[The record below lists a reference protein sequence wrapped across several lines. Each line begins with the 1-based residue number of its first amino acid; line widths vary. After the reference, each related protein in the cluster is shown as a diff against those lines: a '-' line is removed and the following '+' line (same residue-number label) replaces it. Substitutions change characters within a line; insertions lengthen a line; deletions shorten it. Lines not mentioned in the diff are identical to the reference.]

1 MFIWKDITQDPEK
14 QERPTK
20 WVGPFCILLMVIY
33 NNLQFGCWSPSW
45 FPDKDEYGYWE
56 NVLKR

>member
-20 WVGPFCILLMVIY
+20 WVGPFLHLINGDLLDMLF
-33 NNLQFGCWSPSW
+33 LQPPRPS
-45 FPDKDEYGYWE
+45 
-56 NVLKR
+56 